1 MKLLFFS
8 DLHAHNWSQFHTRLE
23 NGLNSRLNDCVD
35 ILRQAVRV
43 VQDNGVDHVLFLG
56 DLFECRTAID
66 VDVFFETFRAMR
78 ELSSVV
84 TVWLLK
90 GNHDCHNKMGD
101 VYSIEAFRDLP
112 NVIVLDEPKDH
123 IPGIPD
129 VRIAAYPYMADV
141 EQLKQHMANMPATDL
156 VLLHQSIREGTIG
169 PYNTT
174 IAAELSLK
182 DLPLDRCRY
191 VFAGDYHKRQFFGP
205 DGRVHYIGSP
215 LQLKADEVGEEKGF
229 TLLDT
234 NDWSIVTVPTV
245 FPKFHLFATPA
256 QAAAE
261 IAMNNVDTERDFIRI
276 KYTAEDQAT
285 AEEIKASFTRVQI
298 DEETD
303 SRSLARTSASITD
316 SDFQLCQEYAD
327 QKNESLPEDTLMSVA
342 MELLEGE

>member
-1 MKLLFFS
+1 MTVAVKEQAVDHVFLLGDVFES
-8 DLHAHNWSQFHTRLE
+8 RTRLDVDVVSYAVKEMAALAGTVPQQVWILRGNHDLHAKIGDVHSLE
-23 NGLNSRLNDCVD
+23 VFRD
-35 ILRQAVRV
+35 IPK
-43 VQDNGVDHVLFLG
+43 
-56 DLFECRTAID
+56 
-66 VDVFFETFRAMR
+66 
-78 ELSSVV
+78 V
-84 TVWLLK
+84 TVIDNPLA
-90 GNHDCHNKMGD
+90 C
-101 VYSIEAFRDLP
+101 LP
-112 NVIVLDEPKDH
+112 LE
-123 IPGIPD
+123 GC
-129 VRIAAYPYMADV
+129 RIAAFPYMADV
-141 EQLKQHMANMPATDL
+141 DQLKAEMEKLIEVDL

-169 PYNTT
+169 PYNMT

-182 DLPLDRCRY
+182 DLPLDRCKW
-191 VFAGDYHKRQFFGP
+191 VLAGDYHCRQFFGP
-205 DGRVHYIGSP
+205 GGRVHYIGSP

-229 TLLDT
+229 TILDT
-234 NDWSIVTVPTV
+234 DDWGCTTVPTV